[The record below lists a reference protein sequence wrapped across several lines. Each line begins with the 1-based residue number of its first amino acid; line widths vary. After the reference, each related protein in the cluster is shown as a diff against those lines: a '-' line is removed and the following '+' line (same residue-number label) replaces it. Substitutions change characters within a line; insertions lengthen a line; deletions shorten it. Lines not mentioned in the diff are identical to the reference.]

1 MKTMNRYQKLFSD
14 TVIYG
19 IGTFGSK
26 LLVFL
31 LMPLYTA
38 WLSTAQYGT
47 AELITSTAN
56 LLIPIAC
63 VGISNGVFRFVAER
77 GSDKTAVF
85 STSIALLAIGS
96 AVFALLAP
104 LLGLIGYFDGYTWLI
119 VLYVLSANLQSVTSQ
134 YVRATDRA
142 RLFALQGILNT
153 LVTVLFNILFLAVWH
168 LGVVGYVLSVI
179 VGNLIT
185 TVFLL
190 LVARLWRV
198 LRLSAVQGSIMKELL
213 YFSLPLIPTTVCW
226 LITDLSD
233 RYMVT
238 YFCGEGANGIY
249 SAAYKIPTIV
259 NLVSG
264 IFMQAWQF
272 SAVASSSDDQACKSF
287 YSEVLRGFLSV
298 IFIGAAGLIL
308 LSRLLT
314 ALLLNVS
321 YFEAWRYMPTLL
333 CAAALEAIVSFL
345 ATVYMVKK
353 KSMHSFLTA
362 TVGTVLNL
370 LLNFLLIPRMG
381 ALGAAIATLA
391 SYGAV
396 LLVRLID
403 APRLIGFRLYLPR
416 LTLSTLLL
424 LVSAAVMTLA
434 PTGRILIT
442 LLLTA
447 AVVAINAPALLKSL
461 SVLLRRRTR
470 QEAAIN
476 HENAV

>member
-1 MKTMNRYQKLFSD
+1 MMNRYKKLLSD

-38 WLSTAQYGT
+38 WLTTAQYGT

-77 GSDKTAVF
+77 GSDRVTVF
-85 STSIALLAIGS
+85 STSIALLLLGS
-96 AVFALLAP
+96 AGFLALSP
-104 LLGLIGYFDGYTWLI
+104 LLSLIGYFDGYTWLI
-119 VLYVLSANLQSVTSQ
+119 VLYVLSANVQSVSSQ
-134 YVRATDRA
+134 YVRATDRS

-153 LVTVLFNILFLAVWH
+153 LLTVLLNVLFLAVFEM
-168 LGVVGYVLSVI
+168 GVIGYVLSVI
-179 VGNLIT
+179 VGNLLT
-185 TVFLL
+185 TLFLT
-190 LVARLWRV
+190 VAARLWQVFRIG
-198 LRLSAVQGSIMKELL
+198 AVKVSVMKELL

-238 YFCGEGANGIY
+238 YFCGEATNGVY
-249 SAAYKIPTIV
+249 SAAYKIPTVV
-259 NLVSG
+259 NLISG

-272 SAVASSSDDQACKSF
+272 SAVASSSDEEGCKSF

-308 LSRLLT
+308 LSRVLT
-314 ALLLNVS
+314 EVLLNAS
-321 YFEAWRYMPTLL
+321 YFEAWQYMPTLL
-333 CAAALEAIVSFL
+333 CAAAIEAIVSFL

-362 TVGTVLNL
+362 IVGTVLNL
-370 LLNFLLIPRMG
+370 LLNLLFIPRMG

-391 SYGAV
+391 AYGAV
-396 LLVRLID
+396 LAVRLID

-416 LTLSTLLL
+416 MIVSILLL
-424 LVSAAVMTLA
+424 LTAATVMTLA
-434 PTGRILIT
+434 PTFRIPIT
-442 LLLTA
+442 LILTA
-447 AVVAINAPALLKSL
+447 VTVAINAPALIKAFLAL
-461 SVLLRRRTR
+461 IRRRSGVR
-470 QEAAIN
+470 GED
-476 HENAV
+476 